1 METGK
6 DYLIQQLET
15 CRTFSENIEG
25 IIDHECSLHNNEEKI
40 TDRLTEL
47 RKKQAHGKNPKN
59 PSVIIGLILAF
70 PLIYAMSYVL
80 TYLGFEVNNFTAILA
95 FVIAIIIDAII
106 TRVISV
112 RSDEQ
117 FMEETCEEIKKAEEI
132 LSRINTGIRSDDVKL
147 EYQLGTPEAQL
158 VKEIIPPDYRK
169 AKIIEK
175 FIFFIKNG
183 HADTIKEAVRE
194 YDNYIH
200 NLKLE
205 QSAKRQAEAAE
216 ASLAVGQQAAEAAE
230 RAAKAAQGAEFW
242 SLYNAYLNEKR

>member
-1 METGK
+1 M
-6 DYLIQQLET
+6 
-15 CRTFSENIEG
+15 C
-25 IIDHECSLHNNEEKI
+25 
-40 TDRLTEL
+40 
-47 RKKQAHGKNPKN
+47 
-59 PSVIIGLILAF
+59 
-70 PLIYAMSYVL
+70 YVL
-80 TYLGFEVNNFTAILA
+80 TYLGFDVNSFTAILA
-95 FVIAIIIDAII
+95 FVVAIIIDVII

-117 FMEETCEEIKKAEEI
+117 FMEETSEEIKKAEEI

-175 FIFFIKNG
+175 LIFFIKNG